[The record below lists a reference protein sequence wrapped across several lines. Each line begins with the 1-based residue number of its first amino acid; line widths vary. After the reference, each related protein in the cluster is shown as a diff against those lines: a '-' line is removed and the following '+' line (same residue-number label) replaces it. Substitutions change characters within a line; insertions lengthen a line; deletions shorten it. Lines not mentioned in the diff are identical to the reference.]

1 MSLGVSWG
9 HTSGEACVRR
19 IIFSELSNS
28 SSSHEAT
35 LGHARSFLRNRN
47 KQSLSLS
54 CPPSWLSYSTVSDV
68 CSGWMRPWT
77 FFCSILALWSQGP
90 EPLWILTVS
99 SCHHLFVSDWDH
111 FFKCDSPRGET
122 TGFTHVKL
130 DDTLNKVQPPNFKGA
145 KLIFKKIKWLV
156 HPPDAGIDIHFTLE
170 CLKSWWSWLIGF
182 LNYNV
187 CWVNLFLF

>member
-1 MSLGVSWG
+1 MEGCEVPRGTNSPLYLFFLCSEKSPVCALMSLGVSWG

-54 CPPSWLSYSTVSDV
+54 CPPSWLSYSTLFDV

-99 SCHHLFVSDWDH
+99 SCHHLFVSDWI
-111 FFKCDSPRGET
+111 FFFFFLKCDSPRGET
-122 TGFTHVKL
+122 AGFTQCK
-130 DDTLNKVQPPNFKGA
+130 T
-145 KLIFKKIKWLV
+145 
-156 HPPDAGIDIHFTLE
+156 
-170 CLKSWWSWLIGF
+170 WWRST
-182 LNYNV
+182 
-187 CWVNLFLF
+187 